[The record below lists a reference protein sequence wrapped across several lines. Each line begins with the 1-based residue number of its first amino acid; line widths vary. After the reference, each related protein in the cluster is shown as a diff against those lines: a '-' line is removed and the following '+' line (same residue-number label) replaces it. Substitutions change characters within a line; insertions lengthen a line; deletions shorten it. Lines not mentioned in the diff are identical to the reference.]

1 MEYRVQGV
9 SLVQLLLAQ
18 AAITEPVTVAA
29 AAVVAIVVVLPAVTV
44 L

>member
-1 MEYRVQGV
+1 MECRVQGV

-29 AAVVAIVVVLPAVTV
+29 VAVVAIVVVLLAATV